1 MNPESIVIKK
11 NGEILKDT
19 VIDSSDTGFVIRTG
33 TGLSDRDTMEVCYEV
48 LFELETD
55 GTQTIRNCAGASGD
69 LSGEVSDENEV
80 HRNENQR
87 GRR

>member
-33 TGLSDRDTMEVCYEV
+33 TGLSDRDTMEVAMRCSLNWKLTEHRRS
-48 LFELETD
+48 ETVQEPAEIFP
-55 GTQTIRNCAGASGD
+55 GKSLTKMK
-69 LSGEVSDENEV
+69 LP
-80 HRNENQR
+80 
-87 GRR
+87 